1 MKKLSTILLSLLLV
15 SFSASSQDKI
25 DHLILPVFDNTS
37 ERELLFNHQDNPF
50 LLLQS
55 LYPNEKLSLT
65 NWNQV
70 VSDLDRIPTRKR
82 KSLRILSDIY
92 VLAQQQLL
100 KEYQKNANFSKTIDQ
115 GIYDCVTGT
124 AVYALL
130 LNRFDIPYEII
141 ETEEHVFI
149 QGMFKKTPF
158 IIESTFAVEGLILG
172 EKETMGFL
180 NSFIIHSSKS
190 ANLKPVEVGSF
201 FSKNESNTLFEK
213 IGLRELAGLQYY
225 NDAVKKFDE
234 QKYKAAYVQLLKAEY
249 LYPSERIIDFKG
261 KMEMLLGV
269 VSRTDTNY

>member
-1 MKKLSTILLSLLLV
+1 MSTILLSLLLV

-70 VSDLDRIPTRKR
+70 VSDLDRIPKRKR
-82 KSLRILSDIY
+82 KSIKIPPGIFFL
-92 VLAQQQLL
+92 VQQKLL

-130 LNRFDIPYEII
+130 LNRFDISYQII
-141 ETEEHVFI
+141 ETKEHVFI
-149 QGMFKKTPF
+149 QGIFKKTPF
-158 IIESTFAVEGLILG
+158 IIESTFADEGMVLG
-172 EKETMGFL
+172 EQETRGFL
-180 NSFIIHSSKS
+180 NSFIIQSSKS

-269 VSRTDTNY
+269 VSRTDINY

>member
-15 SFSASSQDKI
+15 SFSASSQDNI
-25 DHLILPVFDNTS
+25 DHFILPVFDNNS

-55 LYPNEKLSLT
+55 LAPNQNLNLT
-65 NWNQV
+65 NWKKV
-70 VSDLDRIPTRKR
+70 VSDLDRIPTKKR
-82 KSLRILSDIY
+82 KSLRILSDIF
-92 VLAQQQLL
+92 VLTQQQLL

-130 LNRFDIPYEII
+130 LNRFEIPYQII

-149 QGMFKKTPF
+149 QGIFKKTPF
-158 IIESTFAVEGLILG
+158 IIESTFADEGLILG
-172 EKETMGFL
+172 EQETMGFL
-180 NSFIIHSSKS
+180 NSFIIHPSKS

-201 FSKNESNTLFEK
+201 FSKNESNSLFEK

-234 QKYKAAYVQLLKAEY
+234 QKYKAAYVQLIKAEY

-269 VSRTDTNY
+269 VSKTNPNY

>member
-15 SFSASSQDKI
+15 SFSASSQDNI
-25 DHLILPVFDNTS
+25 DHFILPVFDNPS

-55 LYPNEKLSLT
+55 LTPNQNLNLT

-70 VSDLDRIPTRKR
+70 ISDLDKITTKKR
-82 KSLRILSDIY
+82 KSLKTLSDIY
-92 VLAQQQLL
+92 FLAQQQLL

-115 GIYDCVTGT
+115 GIFDCVTGT

-130 LNRFDIPYEII
+130 LNRFDIPYQII

-149 QGMFKKTPF
+149 QGIFRKTPF
-158 IIESTFAVEGLILG
+158 IIESTFADEGLILG
-172 EKETMGFL
+172 EKETAGFL
-180 NSFIIHSSKS
+180 KSFIIHTSKS
-190 ANLKPVEVGSF
+190 ANLIPVEVGSF

-213 IGLRELAGLQYY
+213 IGIRELAGLQYY
-225 NDAVKKFDE
+225 NDAVRKFDE
-234 QKYKAAYVQLLKAEY
+234 KQYKACYIQLIKAEF
-249 LYPSERIIDFKG
+249 LYDSERIIDFKG

-269 VSRTDTNY
+269 VSRSDSNY